1 LVLIKLN
8 FIFMTT
14 TQVPTLADFE
24 QALTNVRQVAFETP
38 VLHSNFLSNLVGQE
52 VFLKAENLQRTGAY
66 KLRGAFNRMSK
77 LTAAERKRGVVAAS
91 AGNHAQGVALAAK
104 KLGIKATI
112 FMPIGASLP
121 KYNATKNYG
130 ANVVLEGAVFGETL
144 PAAKA
149 YAEKKGAIFIP
160 PFDHIDVI
168 IGQGTVGMEIFDQV
182 EDVQTIIVSI
192 GGGGLAAGVAVAAKL
207 RAKARGKKVQVIGVQ
222 AENAASYVPSLRA
235 GKPKQI
241 DTKPTIADGIA
252 VAKPGAIPFELIKKH
267 IDKVVT
273 VSDSEI
279 ALAIVALAERAK
291 MVVEPAGA
299 APVAALLAG
308 KVKPRG
314 TTVAVLSGGNLDP
327 LLMQKIIGHGLE
339 AANRYTT
346 ITVMLPDRPGQ
357 LVKTSEAIA
366 RAHGNVVEVLH
377 TRHGRGLGIGEVEL
391 QISVETSDREHVQR
405 IMDELNSSGLKAR
418 IDHED

>member
-1 LVLIKLN
+1 
-8 FIFMTT
+8 MTA

-38 VLHSNFLSNLVGQE
+38 VLHSNFLSQLVGHD

-77 LTAAERKRGVVAAS
+77 LTAAERKKGVVAAS

-144 PAAKA
+144 VAAKA

-160 PFDHIDVI
+160 PFDHIDVV

-182 EDVQTIIVSI
+182 KDVQTIIVSI

-222 AENAASYVPSLRA
+222 AENAASYVPSLRS

-252 VAKPGAIPFELIKKH
+252 VAKPGAIPFELIKRH

-291 MVVEPAGA
+291 LVVEPAGA
-299 APVAALLAG
+299 ASVAALMVG

-346 ITVMLPDRPGQ
+346 ITAMLPDRPGQ

-366 RAHGNVVEVLH
+366 RAQGNVVEVLH

-391 QISVETSDREHVQR
+391 QMSVETSDREHVER
-405 IMDELNSSGLKAR
+405 IMNELKSSGIKAR
-418 IDHED
+418 IEHED